1 MSFSNSLIFPES
13 FSIDLP
19 DLVVGQ
25 GKRSSREGTGKRV
38 SGGWGG
44 DGSQPSTRLGVG
56 LTADSSVTLGC
67 LLNLSGSQFL
77 LVRQT
82 CGRQS
87 CRYCGGSEVPFQ
99 AIPSV

>member
-38 SGGWGG
+38 SGGLGG
-44 DGSQPSTRLGVG
+44 GRESAQHSIGCG
-56 LTADSSVTLGC
+56 ADS
-67 LLNLSGSQFL
+67 
-77 LVRQT
+77 
-82 CGRQS
+82 
-87 CRYCGGSEVPFQ
+87 
-99 AIPSV
+99 